1 MQPPTSTGDT
11 STEEDNPIQEGGTGT
26 NYYEEFKKH
35 INAVIEEA
43 GLGSLN
49 EFKITVKIPNT
60 FNPETYTCVPGWRQ
74 VENTPSNNE

>member
-35 INAVIEEA
+35 INAVIEDA

-49 EFKITVKIPNT
+49 GFMITVNIPNT
-60 FNPETYTCVPGWRQ
+60 SNPETYTCIPGWRQ
-74 VENTPSNNE
+74 VVNTPSGNE